1 MRCFDIVYYC
11 VLAAI
16 MEAEGEKKKKGK
28 GKASGGKKKAK
39 KQVLPNPGKRLELKV
54 LSIEALLPSIAIT
67 LHSIGMLPY
76 V

>member
-16 MEAEGEKKKKGK
+16 MEAEVEKKKKGK

-39 KQVLPNPGKRLELKV
+39 KQVLPNPGKRLELKSSLLK
-54 LSIEALLPSIAIT
+54 LSCPPL
-67 LHSIGMLPY
+67 
-76 V
+76 